1 MHPVLIQFGK
11 VTIYTYGFSIAVGF
25 IIAILLAK
33 HEAKRTGIDT
43 DLILD
48 LSFYIIISAIIG
60 SRLFYVITSPEP
72 FLKDPL
78 SIIKI
83 WTGGLVFYGG
93 FALSLI
99 TAIIYVKIRNMP
111 LWQTA
116 DIFAPSIAIG
126 QFFGRLGC
134 FSAGCCYGK
143 VCELPWAIVFN
154 NPDSLAPTGI
164 PLHPT
169 QLYHALCN
177 ILIFSYLLFLKHR
190 KKYDGQIFLMYVVL
204 NGLARF
210 FIEIFR
216 GDFRGKIFFDMF
228 SIAQIIGS
236 IMAIFGIAFMFILS
250 KKANGIKNKNA

>member
-25 IIAILLAK
+25 IVGILLAK
-33 HEAKRTGIDT
+33 NEAKRTGIDA
-43 DLILD
+43 DLIMD
-48 LSFYIIISAIIG
+48 LSFYIILSAIIG
-60 SRLFYVITSPEP
+60 SRLFYVLTSPAS

-93 FALSLI
+93 FALSFI
-99 TAIIYVKIRNMP
+99 TALVYIKIRKMP

-116 DIFAPSIAIG
+116 DIFAPSIALG

-134 FSAGCCYGK
+134 FSAGCCFGK
-143 VCELPWAIVFN
+143 VCDLPWAITFN
-154 NPDSLAPTGI
+154 NPGSLAPTGI

-169 QLYHALCN
+169 QLYHAFGDL
-177 ILIFSYLLFLKHR
+177 LTFSFLLFLKNK
-190 KKYDGQIFLMYVVL
+190 KKYEGQIFWAYVTMH
-204 NGLARF
+204 GIIRF

-216 GDFRGKIFFDMF
+216 GDFRGKIFFGMF

-236 IMAIFGIAFMFILS
+236 IMAIAGISVMFILS
-250 KKANGIKNKNA
+250 KKANGLITKNA